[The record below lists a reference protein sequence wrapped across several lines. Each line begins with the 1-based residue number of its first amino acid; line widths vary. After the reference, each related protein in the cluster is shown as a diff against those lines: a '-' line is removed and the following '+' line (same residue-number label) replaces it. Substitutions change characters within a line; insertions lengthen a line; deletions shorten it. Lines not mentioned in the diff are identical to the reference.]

1 MEEVNNTSNEEQYA
15 SKTNNKRSFEEISN
29 YQISVENQHKKQE
42 LEKEDNE
49 SIDMYYMNGLL
60 CKNEDDIENMVLN
73 FRKSV
78 ENFNNEHS
86 ALYLGEYYYQNK
98 NYDEMLIYLELSIKG
113 GLNLGNKI
121 LADYYY
127 EIKNYIKFEENVLI
141 YFEKTDLDINFV
153 KKVFYY
159 YYYEKK

>member
-1 MEEVNNTSNEEQYA
+1 MFILYYIYKMEEVNNTSNEEQYA

-98 NYDEMLIYLELSIKG
+98 NYDEMLIYLE
-113 GLNLGNKI
+113 
-121 LADYYY
+121 
-127 EIKNYIKFEENVLI
+127 
-141 YFEKTDLDINFV
+141 
-153 KKVFYY
+153 
-159 YYYEKK
+159 